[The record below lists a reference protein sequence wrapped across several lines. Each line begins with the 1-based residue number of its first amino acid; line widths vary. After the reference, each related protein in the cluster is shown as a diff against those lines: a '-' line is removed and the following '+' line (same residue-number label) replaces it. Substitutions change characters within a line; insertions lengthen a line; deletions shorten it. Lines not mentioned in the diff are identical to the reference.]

1 MPLQVPYHLQGYFNL
16 KGRKI
21 MARKQHEISF
31 EEKVDILKTYQNKE
45 IKAHDI
51 PKMYGISQQTMQAI
65 VLELGGELRVPKMCK
80 PRTKNGIKICS
91 KCHKKVEIKGARFC
105 PYCATDLRNQNE
117 ILAEK
122 VERLK
127 GLFVSIPE
135 TERDFFMQTLCEVNA
150 VLLKG
155 DK

>member
-1 MPLQVPYHLQGYFNL
+1 MPLQVPYHLQRYFNL
-16 KGRKI
+16 KGSKTMAKI
-21 MARKQHEISF
+21 
-31 EEKVDILKTYQNKE
+31 
-45 IKAHDI
+45 
-51 PKMYGISQQTMQAI
+51 
-65 VLELGGELRVPKMCK
+65 
-80 PRTKNGIKICS
+80 
-91 KCHKKVEIKGARFC
+91 HKKVELKGARFC

-117 ILAEK
+117 LLAEK

-127 GLFVSIPE
+127 GMFVSIPE

>member
-1 MPLQVPYHLQGYFNL
+1 
-16 KGRKI
+16 

-31 EEKVDILKTYQNKE
+31 EEKVEILKTYQNKE

-51 PKMYGISQQTMQAI
+51 PKMYGITQQTMQAI
-65 VLELGGELRVPKMCK
+65 VLELGGQLRNPNKVGARNKGKPKTC
-80 PRTKNGIKICS
+80 PNCR
-91 KCHKKVEIKGARFC
+91 KKVDLKGARFC
-105 PYCATDLRNQNE
+105 PYCATDLRNENE

-122 VERLK
+122 VEKLK
-127 GLFVSIPE
+127 DLWVSIPE
-135 TERDFFMQTLCEVNA
+135 TQRDFFMQTLCEVNA